1 MKNQDARTTDLALTP
16 RTVAWVLGGVAAA
29 VVAASTFVLF
39 VTAQSGSS
47 PHEVRLAQFFYVDG
61 ERNIPT
67 AFSVLLLMMASVLL
81 AVVTRLEHRSARPF
95 VGHWAALSAGFALM
109 AVDEGWSFHEKLNGP
124 VRALLGNNDL
134 GAYYYAWVVPAIV
147 LVALLTLFFLRF
159 LLQLPTRTRVA
170 FLVAAF
176 FYVGGAVGI
185 ELLEGR
191 FDEVHGDRNLV
202 SGLLAT
208 VQETGEMVGV
218 IVFVW
223 ALLRYLG
230 THYGDLRLRLTA
242 APEVEAAT
250 QRPVV
255 SPVETSPI

>member
-1 MKNQDARTTDLALTP
+1 MNHAEESTELTLTP
-16 RTVAWVLGGVAAA
+16 RFVALTLGGVAAG

-39 VTAQSGSS
+39 VTHRMGSN
-47 PHEVRLAQFFYVDG
+47 PHEVRWAQFFYVDG

-67 AFSVLLLMMASVLL
+67 AFSVLLLLMASVLL
-81 AVVTRLEHRSARPF
+81 AVIARLERRSARPF
-95 VGHWAALSAGFALM
+95 VGHWAVLSSGFALM

-124 VRALLGNNDL
+124 VRALLGNSEL
-134 GAYYYAWVVPAIV
+134 GTFYYAWVLPAIV

-159 LLQLPTRTRVA
+159 LLQLPVRTRIA
-170 FLVAAF
+170 FLLAAF

-208 VQETGEMVGV
+208 VQEAGEMVGV
-218 IVFVW
+218 IVFIW

-230 THYGDLRLRLTA
+230 AHYGDLRLRLA
-242 APEVEAAT
+242 AAHQVAVAP
-250 QRPVV
+250 QRPAV
-255 SPVETSPI
+255 SPIEPSPV